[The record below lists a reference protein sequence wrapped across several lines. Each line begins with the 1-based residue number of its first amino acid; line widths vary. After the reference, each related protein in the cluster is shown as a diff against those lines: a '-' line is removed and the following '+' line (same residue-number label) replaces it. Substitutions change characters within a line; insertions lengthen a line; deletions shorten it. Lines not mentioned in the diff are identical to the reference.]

1 MRIPVNV
8 KIISLCLFG
17 ATLMGCVPKYSQ
29 SIPAASAATI
39 HAVDPHVG
47 YGSNNFFAW
56 HSSQD
61 CKRMQGEGRIASLH
75 LLRKSEDFAMV
86 QAGRRG
92 FLLAHRHG
100 ISDIRGAV
108 GGGSEIVN
116 SVCRRVVSFVPRAG
130 ATYKVHMSDLP
141 SCEIFVID
149 QATGVSPKDLEQHE
163 VTGRCTQEL

>member
-1 MRIPVNV
+1 MRFPVNL

-17 ATLMGCVPKYSQ
+17 TTLMGCVPKYSQ
-29 SIPAASAATI
+29 SVPSDSAATI
-39 HAVDPHVG
+39 HAFDPHVG

-56 HSSQD
+56 HSSPD

-75 LLRKSEDFAMV
+75 LLSKSEDVAMV
-86 QAGRRG
+86 AAGKRG
-92 FLLAHRHG
+92 FLFAHRHG

-116 SVCRRVVSFVPRAG
+116 AVCRRVVSFVPRAG

-141 SCEIFVID
+141 SCELVVID
-149 QATGVSPKDLEQHE
+149 QQTGVSPQDLVQHE
-163 VTGRCTQEL
+163 VAGRCTQEP